1 MKRLDFYVAKEM
13 LIPLIAGTLVIGFL
27 FVTNELIWL
36 FKEINVS
43 ALPREAILKFALL
56 SAPKWYGLI
65 FPMGVTFGSSLAI
78 SRLAR
83 EGEVTAMRA
92 AGISITRILLPVAVI
107 GAIYAGLSLYNSDKV
122 TPWAGREY
130 QRLVL
135 EFGIKARISRI
146 EQNQSVSLPPYAVNI
161 GQVQQVGE
169 DDLKLT
175 DVLLYER
182 PKPGQVYFYS
192 APSGRYSKGIWTF
205 DNPEIRI
212 IEGESLIMVN
222 RVKSMTINQR
232 IVLSDF
238 FREATQTER
247 SNAQLWS
254 DIQAMKK
261 ANRVIRST
269 EVEFYS
275 RFAGAATC
283 LGFALMGGVLAIRF
297 RRGSAFQGFLISLV
311 IVWLY
316 FNVQIMASE
325 IVGKIG
331 WLPPA
336 GAAWL
341 PFGLICLITAA
352 ASWRLS

>member
-1 MKRLDFYVAKEM
+1 MKRLDFYILKEM
-13 LIPLIAGTLVIGFL
+13 LVPLIAGTIVIGFL

-36 FKEINVS
+36 FKEIDVS
-43 ALPREAILKFALL
+43 SIPREAILKFALL
-56 SAPKWYGLI
+56 SAPKWYQLI

-83 EGEVTAMRA
+83 EGEITAMRA
-92 AGISITRILLPVAVI
+92 AGISIGRILLPVAVV
-107 GAIYAGLSLYNSDKV
+107 GAAYSGLSLYNSDKV

-130 QRLVL
+130 QRLVM
-135 EFGIKARISRI
+135 EFGIRARISRI
-146 EQNQSVSLPPYAVNI
+146 EQNQSINLPPYSANI
-161 GQVQQVGE
+161 GSVRQVGD
-169 DDLKLT
+169 DDLELK
-175 DVLLYER
+175 DILLYER

-192 APSGRYSKGIWTF
+192 APSGRYSKGVWTF
-205 DNPEIRI
+205 ENPVVRI

-232 IVLSDF
+232 ISLSDF
-238 FREATQTER
+238 FRDATQNER

-261 ANRVIRST
+261 VNRIVRST

-283 LGFALMGGVLAIRF
+283 LGFAVMGGVLAIRF

-316 FNVQIMASE
+316 FNVQVMSSE
-325 IVGKIG
+325 IVGRIG
-331 WLPPA
+331 WLPPV

-341 PFGLICLITAA
+341 PFVLICVVTAL